1 MAEGLVDDAIIVA
14 ALVVSEL
21 VVLSGAILVASFVPP
36 WPLITD
42 DTVVV
47 VVSVVEVGPVEIR
60 FSSIL
65 TVVVGTVVVVSVTGV
80 TVNTSILVV

>member
-1 MAEGLVDDAIIVA
+1 MAEGLVDDAIVVA

-42 DTVVV
+42 NTVVV

>member
-1 MAEGLVDDAIIVA
+1 M
-14 ALVVSEL
+14 
-21 VVLSGAILVASFVPP
+21 ASFVPP
-36 WPLITD
+36 WPLVTD
-42 DTVVV
+42 DTVV
-47 VVSVVEVGPVEIR
+47 VVSVVEVDPVSVEIR

>member
-1 MAEGLVDDAIIVA
+1 MAEGLVDDAMVVA

>member
-1 MAEGLVDDAIIVA
+1 MAEGLVDDAIVVA

>member
-1 MAEGLVDDAIIVA
+1 MAEGLVDDAIVVA

-65 TVVVGTVVVVSVTGV
+65 TVVVGIVVVVSVTGV

>member
-1 MAEGLVDDAIIVA
+1 MAEGLVDDAIVVA

-21 VVLSGAILVASFVPP
+21 VVLSGAILMASFVPP

>member
-1 MAEGLVDDAIIVA
+1 MAEGLVDDAIVVA

-65 TVVVGTVVVVSVTGV
+65 TVVVGTVE
-80 TVNTSILVV
+80 

>member
-1 MAEGLVDDAIIVA
+1 MAEGLVDDAIVVA

-47 VVSVVEVGPVEIR
+47 VLSVVEVGPVEIR

-65 TVVVGTVVVVSVTGV
+65 TVVIGTVVVVSVTGV